1 MERVKKDPGFST
13 RSNTI
18 SLSSLSK
25 KERFWQT
32 IQGVRGSRY
41 SEDAAEDRLRWL
53 CGRQLPAFPE
63 EGPNTH
69 IEAAHN
75 CLLL

>member
-41 SEDAAEDRLRWL
+41 SDDAAEDRLRWL
-53 CGRQLPAFPE
+53 CG
-63 EGPNTH
+63 
-69 IEAAHN
+69 
-75 CLLL
+75 